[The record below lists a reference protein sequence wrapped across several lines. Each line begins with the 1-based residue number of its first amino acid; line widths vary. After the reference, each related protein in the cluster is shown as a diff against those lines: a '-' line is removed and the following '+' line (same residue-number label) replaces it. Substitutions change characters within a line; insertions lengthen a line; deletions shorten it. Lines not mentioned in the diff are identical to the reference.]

1 MGLKDKDTLPLADY
15 LTTVLKIK
23 RNLVGRL
30 SPETDYCKGY
40 SKAVEDTLEL
50 IEEYQKLEEL
60 R

>member
-1 MGLKDKDTLPLADY
+1 MSTLAEY
-15 LTTVLKIK
+15 FTTVLKIK